1 MKRKSYIS
9 LSLLLAL
16 AAAQTPAAATRA
28 DHLNTVT
35 SGILRYSAS
44 YHNASRQTNVSRTI
58 TPVQTDVVDHTSAL
72 AQTDASDHSSALAQT
87 DASNHSSALAQTD
100 ASDHSSAQPLTD
112 VHDHTSAFAR
122 PASASVSSA
131 SAIEKLVNPLAG
143 SLKDSEGYADTEVP
157 ALSGLSR
164 VQETEAGSAAPAKG
178 GQSTSGKGTA
188 ETDDPPATEASTE
201 TEASSIPVPQGS
213 GVIGEDAETESD
225 ATQTVNDFFQTP
237 DIKGYNDARVSLYDY
252 RMLRDYPLP
261 SLPRDLHTLYDQ
273 IRTTVAGY
281 SGTWSVY
288 VENLSTRQA
297 LIVGDQP
304 MKSASVMKLFVMAAV
319 YEQIDSGRIERTDEV
334 VSLLHDMISNSSNE
348 SANRLLLL
356 LGNGDYAKGVRA
368 VNRYISS
375 HGYSKD
381 TREYNGFEDDAAV
394 VDGSHFNQI
403 NAKDIGLLLEHVYS
417 RSFISRNVCNEIEE
431 MMLNQATRYKIPRGL
446 PDDVEVANKT
456 GEMDTVENDAA
467 LVFGGRTDFIL
478 VILSEDWDSKNTAQ
492 EEIQDLAGMVY
503 NYLN

>member
-35 SGILRYSAS
+35 SGILRYSDSGHDAS
-44 YHNASRQTNVSRTI
+44 GDASAARSRT
-58 TPVQTDVVDHTSAL
+58 SAQRSDSAAP
-72 AQTDASDHSSALAQT
+72 AQTDAPDQVHAPAQA
-87 DASNHSSALAQTD
+87 DA
-100 ASDHSSAQPLTD
+100 PGR
-112 VHDHTSAFAR
+112 TSAASQTGTSAW
-122 PASASVSSA
+122 PASTSVSSA
-131 SAIEKLVNPLAG
+131 SDIERLVNPLSG
-143 SLKDSEGYADTEVP
+143 GFKGSEGYAGTDVP
-157 ALSGLSR
+157 ALPGLNR
-164 VQETEAGSAAPAKG
+164 TEETEAGPAVPAKG
-178 GQSTSGKGTA
+178 GQSASGKGSA
-188 ETDDPPATEASTE
+188 ETDDTPAAEASTE
-201 TEASSIPVPQGS
+201 TEVPSTPVPQDS

-225 ATQTVNDFFQTP
+225 DAQAANGFFQSP
-237 DIKGYNDARVSLYDY
+237 DIEGYNDARISLYDY

-273 IRTTVAGY
+273 LRKTVAGY

-288 VENLSTRQA
+288 VEDLSTRQA

-319 YEQIDSGRIERTDEV
+319 YEQIDNGKIERTDEV

-348 SANRLLLL
+348 AANRLLLL
-356 LGNGDYAKGVRA
+356 LGKGDYAKGVRA

-417 RSFISRNVCNEIEE
+417 RSFISRNVCNEIED

-478 VILSEDWDSKNTAQ
+478 VVLSEDWDSKNTAQ

>member
-9 LSLLLAL
+9 ISLLLAL

-44 YHNASRQTNVSRTI
+44 YHNASRQTNVSRNI

-87 DASNHSSALAQTD
+87 DASN
-100 ASDHSSAQPLTD
+100 HSSAQPLTD

-143 SLKDSEGYADTEVP
+143 SLKDSEGYAGTEVP

-225 ATQTVNDFFQTP
+225 ATQTVNGFFQTP

-319 YEQIDSGRIERTDEV
+319 YEQIDSGKIDRTEEV

-348 SANRLLLL
+348 AANRLLLL
-356 LGNGDYAKGVRA
+356 LGNGDYAKGIRA

-417 RSFISRNVCNEIEE
+417 RSFISRNVCNEIED

-478 VILSEDWDSKNTAQ
+478 VVLSEDWDSKNTAQ

>member
-35 SGILRYSAS
+35 SGILRYSDSGHDAS
-44 YHNASRQTNVSRTI
+44 GDASAARSRT
-58 TPVQTDVVDHTSAL
+58 SAQRSDSAAP
-72 AQTDASDHSSALAQT
+72 AQTDAPDQVHAPAQADAPDQVHAPAQA
-87 DASNHSSALAQTD
+87 DASGR
-100 ASDHSSAQPLTD
+100 
-112 VHDHTSAFAR
+112 TSAASQTGTSAW
-122 PASASVSSA
+122 PASTSVSSA
-131 SAIEKLVNPLAG
+131 SDIERLVNPLSG
-143 SLKDSEGYADTEVP
+143 GFKGSEGYAGTDVP
-157 ALSGLSR
+157 ALQGLNR
-164 VQETEAGSAAPAKG
+164 TEETEAGPAMPAKG
-178 GQSTSGKGTA
+178 GQSASGKGSA
-188 ETDDPPATEASTE
+188 ETDDTPAAEASTE
-201 TEASSIPVPQGS
+201 TEVPSTPVPQDR
-213 GVIGEDAETESD
+213 GVIGEDTETESD
-225 ATQTVNDFFQTP
+225 DAQAANGFFQSP
-237 DIKGYNDARVSLYDY
+237 DIEGYNDARISLYDY

-273 IRTTVAGY
+273 IRNTVAGY

-288 VENLSTRQA
+288 VEDLSTRQA

-319 YEQIDSGRIERTDEV
+319 YEQIDSGKIDRTEEV

-348 SANRLLLL
+348 AANRLLLL
-356 LGNGDYAKGVRA
+356 LGNGDYAKGIRA

-417 RSFISRNVCNEIEE
+417 RSFISRNVCNEIED

-478 VILSEDWDSKNTAQ
+478 VVLSEDWDSKNTAQ

>member
-9 LSLLLAL
+9 LSLLLAF

-44 YHNASRQTNVSRTI
+44 GHGTSDKTSVSAQTGASDQ
-58 TPVQTDVVDHTSAL
+58 TSA
-72 AQTDASDHSSALAQT
+72 QAQT
-87 DASNHSSALAQTD
+87 DASNHTSAQAQTD
-100 ASDHSSAQPLTD
+100 ASNQTSAQ
-112 VHDHTSAFAR
+112 AQAG
-122 PASASVSSA
+122 ASVSVSSA
-131 SAIEKLVNPLAG
+131 SDIEKLVNPLAG
-143 SLKDSEGYADTEVP
+143 GLKDSEGYAGTEVP
-157 ALSGLSR
+157 ALSGLSQP
-164 VQETEAGSAAPAKG
+164 QETEAGSAGPAKNG
-178 GQSTSGKGTA
+178 KSASGKDTA
-188 ETDDPPATEASTE
+188 ETDVTPAAEASTE
-201 TEASSIPVPQGS
+201 TEVPSMPLSQDN

-225 ATQTVNDFFQTP
+225 VSQTVKGFFQSP
-237 DIKGYNDARVSLYDY
+237 DIDGYNAARVSLYDY

-273 IRTTVAGY
+273 IKAAVAGY

-288 VENLSTRQA
+288 VEDLSTRQA

-319 YEQIDSGRIERTDEV
+319 YEQIDNGEIERTDEV

-348 SANRLLLL
+348 AANRLLLL
-356 LGNGDYAKGVRA
+356 LGKGDYAKGIRA

-381 TREYNGFEDDAAV
+381 TREYNGFEDDAAI

-403 NAKDIGLLLEHVYS
+403 NAKDIGLLLEHVYT
-417 RSFISRNVCNEIEE
+417 RSFISRNVCNEIED

-478 VILSEDWDSKNTAQ
+478 VVLSEDWDSKNTAQ

>member
-28 DHLNTVT
+28 DHLNTVA

-44 YHNASRQTNVSRTI
+44 GHDTSDQTSVS
-58 TPVQTDVVDHTSAL
+58 
-72 AQTDASDHSSALAQT
+72 AQTDASDHTSAQAQT
-87 DASNHSSALAQTD
+87 DAHNHTSAQAQTD
-100 ASDHSSAQPLTD
+100 AHN
-112 VHDHTSAFAR
+112 HTSAQAQTDAHNHTSAQTQSGASAR

-131 SAIEKLVNPLAG
+131 SDIEKLVNPLAG
-143 SLKDSEGYADTEVP
+143 GLKDSDGYAGTEVP
-157 ALSGLSR
+157 TLSGLS
-164 VQETEAGSAAPAKG
+164 QPKETEAGPEKNGKSA
-178 GQSTSGKGTA
+178 SGKDTA
-188 ETDDPPATEASTE
+188 ETDDTPAAEASTE
-201 TEASSIPVPQGS
+201 TEAPSMPVPQDN

-225 ATQTVNDFFQTP
+225 VSQTVNGFFQSP
-237 DIKGYNDARVSLYDY
+237 DINGYNAARVSLYDY

-261 SLPRDLHTLYDQ
+261 SIPRDLHTLYDQ
-273 IRTTVAGY
+273 IKAAVAGY

-288 VENLSTRQA
+288 VEDLSTRQA

-319 YEQIDSGRIERTDEV
+319 YEQIDSGKIDRTEEV

-348 SANRLLLL
+348 AANRLLLL
-356 LGNGDYAKGVRA
+356 LGNGDYAKGIRA

-417 RSFISRNVCNEIEE
+417 RSFISRNVCNEIED

-478 VILSEDWDSKNTAQ
+478 VVLSEDWDSKNTAQ

>member
-9 LSLLLAL
+9 LSLLLAF

-44 YHNASRQTNVSRTI
+44 GHDTSDKTSVSAQTGASDQ
-58 TPVQTDVVDHTSAL
+58 TSA
-72 AQTDASDHSSALAQT
+72 QAQT
-87 DASNHSSALAQTD
+87 DASNHTSAQAQTD
-100 ASDHSSAQPLTD
+100 ASNQTSAQ
-112 VHDHTSAFAR
+112 AQAG
-122 PASASVSSA
+122 ASVSVSSA
-131 SAIEKLVNPLAG
+131 SDIEKLVNPLAG
-143 SLKDSEGYADTEVP
+143 GLKDSEGYAGTEVP
-157 ALSGLSR
+157 ALSGLSQP
-164 VQETEAGSAAPAKG
+164 QETEAGSAGPAKNG
-178 GQSTSGKGTA
+178 KSASGKDTA
-188 ETDDPPATEASTE
+188 ETDVTPAAEASTE
-201 TEASSIPVPQGS
+201 TEVPSMPLSQDN

-225 ATQTVNDFFQTP
+225 VSQTVKGFFQSP
-237 DIKGYNDARVSLYDY
+237 DIDGYNAARVSLYDY

-273 IRTTVAGY
+273 IKAAVAGY

-288 VENLSTRQA
+288 VEDLSTRQA

-319 YEQIDSGRIERTDEV
+319 YEQIDNGEIERTDEV

-348 SANRLLLL
+348 AANRLLLL
-356 LGNGDYAKGVRA
+356 LGKGDYAKGIRA

-381 TREYNGFEDDAAV
+381 TREYNGFEDDAAI

-417 RSFISRNVCNEIEE
+417 RSFISRNVCNEIED

-478 VILSEDWDSKNTAQ
+478 VVLSEDWDSKNTAQ

>member
-58 TPVQTDVVDHTSAL
+58 TPVQTDVADHTSAL

-87 DASNHSSALAQTD
+87 DASNHSSA
-100 ASDHSSAQPLTD
+100 QPLTD

-122 PASASVSSA
+122 HASASVSFA

-225 ATQTVNDFFQTP
+225 
-237 DIKGYNDARVSLYDY
+237 
-252 RMLRDYPLP
+252 
-261 SLPRDLHTLYDQ
+261 
-273 IRTTVAGY
+273 
-281 SGTWSVY
+281 
-288 VENLSTRQA
+288 
-297 LIVGDQP
+297 
-304 MKSASVMKLFVMAAV
+304 
-319 YEQIDSGRIERTDEV
+319 ER
-334 VSLLHDMISNSSNE
+334 L
-348 SANRLLLL
+348 
-356 LGNGDYAKGVRA
+356 
-368 VNRYISS
+368 
-375 HGYSKD
+375 
-381 TREYNGFEDDAAV
+381 
-394 VDGSHFNQI
+394 
-403 NAKDIGLLLEHVYS
+403 
-417 RSFISRNVCNEIEE
+417 
-431 MMLNQATRYKIPRGL
+431 
-446 PDDVEVANKT
+446 
-456 GEMDTVENDAA
+456 
-467 LVFGGRTDFIL
+467 
-478 VILSEDWDSKNTAQ
+478 
-492 EEIQDLAGMVY
+492 
-503 NYLN
+503 

>member
-1 MKRKSYIS
+1 MKRKSYVS
-9 LSLLLAL
+9 LSLLLAF

-44 YHNASRQTNVSRTI
+44 GHDTSDKTSVSAQTGASDQ
-58 TPVQTDVVDHTSAL
+58 TSA
-72 AQTDASDHSSALAQT
+72 QAQT
-87 DASNHSSALAQTD
+87 DASNHTSAQAQTD
-100 ASDHSSAQPLTD
+100 ASNQTSAQ
-112 VHDHTSAFAR
+112 AQAG
-122 PASASVSSA
+122 ASVSVSSA
-131 SAIEKLVNPLAG
+131 SDIEKLVNPLAG
-143 SLKDSEGYADTEVP
+143 GLKDSEGYAGTEVP
-157 ALSGLSR
+157 ALSGLSQP
-164 VQETEAGSAAPAKG
+164 QETEAGSAGPAKNG
-178 GQSTSGKGTA
+178 KSASGKDTA
-188 ETDDPPATEASTE
+188 ETDVTPAAEASTE
-201 TEASSIPVPQGS
+201 TEVPSMPLSQDN

-225 ATQTVNDFFQTP
+225 VSQTVKGFFQSP
-237 DIKGYNDARVSLYDY
+237 DIDGYNAARVSLYDY

-273 IRTTVAGY
+273 IKAAVAGY

-288 VENLSTRQA
+288 VEDLSTRQA

-319 YEQIDSGRIERTDEV
+319 YEQIDNGEIERTDEV

-348 SANRLLLL
+348 AANRLLLL
-356 LGNGDYAKGVRA
+356 LGKGDYAKGIRA

-381 TREYNGFEDDAAV
+381 TREYNGFEDDAAI

-417 RSFISRNVCNEIEE
+417 RSFISRNVCNEIED

-456 GEMDTVENDAA
+456 GEMDTVENDSA

-478 VILSEDWDSKNTAQ
+478 VVLSEDWDSKNTAQ

>member
-9 LSLLLAL
+9 ISLLLAL

-58 TPVQTDVVDHTSAL
+58 TPVQTDVADHTSAL

-87 DASNHSSALAQTD
+87 DAS
-100 ASDHSSAQPLTD
+100 
-112 VHDHTSAFAR
+112 
-122 PASASVSSA
+122 
-131 SAIEKLVNPLAG
+131 
-143 SLKDSEGYADTEVP
+143 
-157 ALSGLSR
+157 LSR

-225 ATQTVNDFFQTP
+225 ATQTINDFFQTP

-381 TREYNGFEDDAAV
+381 TREYNGFEDDAASTRSMPRTS
-394 VDGSHFNQI
+394 DSSLNMYTAGPSSHGMY
-403 NAKDIGLLLEHVYS
+403 AMKS
-417 RSFISRNVCNEIEE
+417 RR
-431 MMLNQATRYKIPRGL
+431 
-446 PDDVEVANKT
+446 
-456 GEMDTVENDAA
+456 
-467 LVFGGRTDFIL
+467 
-478 VILSEDWDSKNTAQ
+478 
-492 EEIQDLAGMVY
+492 
-503 NYLN
+503 